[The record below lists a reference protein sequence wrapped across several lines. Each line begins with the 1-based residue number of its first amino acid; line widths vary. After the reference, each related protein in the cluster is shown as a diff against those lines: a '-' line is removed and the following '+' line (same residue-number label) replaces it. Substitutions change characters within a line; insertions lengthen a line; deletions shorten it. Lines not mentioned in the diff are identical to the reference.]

1 MLYSRRGVG
10 GWDRKGCRILCGGT
24 ELPKRMCITS
34 GTIDVPDNCLIQ
46 CLVLPRHLTAFPCDS
61 IQAVVTLPAFA
72 AHNNDTSL
80 PDICGFNGDHVEDT
94 ESHIIGMK
102 GVQDTLDWRKRRQLE
117 ESIFI

>member
-1 MLYSRRGVG
+1 MLAYCSILEEELEDGTGRGAESCVAVQNSL
-10 GWDRKGCRILCGGT
+10 RECA
-24 ELPKRMCITS
+24 LPAAPLMYL
-34 GTIDVPDNCLIQ
+34 TIVS
-46 CLVLPRHLTAFPCDS
+46 DS
-61 IQAVVTLPAFA
+61 IQAAVTLPAFA